1 MTADSSVYTSCTKL
15 ADSAKWIIDTSKY
28 QAQTHDVINRFMYMC
43 LEILHPIFGTS
54 IMCSSGSFTLSM
66 VLIHDRELWLFI
78 ASYEIKHCLCAIISL
93 MLVRLNK
100 FSKSFIIKMICIQN

>member
-1 MTADSSVYTSCTKL
+1 MTANSSVYTSCTQL

-54 IMCSSGSFTLSM
+54 IVFQWFFYVINGADTW
-66 VLIHDRELWLFI
+66 IGN
-78 ASYEIKHCLCAIISL
+78 YGCLL
-93 MLVRLNK
+93 QVMK
-100 FSKSFIIKMICIQN
+100 